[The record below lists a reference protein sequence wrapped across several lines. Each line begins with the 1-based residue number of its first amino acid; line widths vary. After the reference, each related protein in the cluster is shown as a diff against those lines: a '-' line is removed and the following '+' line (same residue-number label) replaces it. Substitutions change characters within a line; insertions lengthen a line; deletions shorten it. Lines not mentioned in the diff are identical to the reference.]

1 MPRPRTLEQL
11 KASGYRPRSV
21 KDEMRANL
29 IARLRSGEKL
39 FPGIVGYENTV
50 EPQIVNAVLSR
61 HDFILLGLRGQ
72 AKTRL
77 LRSLVQF
84 LDEWIPAIEGCP
96 LNSDPYQ
103 PLTHH
108 AKTAVE
114 ERGNDTPITWIPREQ
129 RYQEKLATPD
139 VTIADL
145 IGDIDPIKAATLRLD
160 YSDERVIHYGIVPR
174 TNRGIFAINELPDL
188 QPRIQVGLLN
198 ILEEKDFQIRG
209 FPVRMPL
216 DVVMVFSANPEDYT
230 NRGNIAINELP
241 DLQPRIQVGL
251 LNILEE
257 KDFQIRGFPVR
268 MPLDVVMVFSAN
280 PEDYTN
286 RGNIITPLRDR
297 INSQIITHYPQR
309 REDGMAITA
318 QESWIAREG
327 SVEVRVPAFM
337 RELVE
342 EVAIQA
348 RRSEYVDQNSG
359 VSARLPIALI
369 ENLVSNAERRALTT
383 GETTVTT
390 RVCDLQSAVSA
401 VSGKVELVLEGEQEG
416 ALNVARALL
425 GRGIKSLFSQR
436 FPDAYKP
443 KRTRAA
449 AAAAAAEGET
459 LATSEYRPVL
469 EWFAS
474 GSHIEISDDI
484 PQAEYVRRLSAVKGL
499 GTLAA
504 KYLKPADPEEAAV
517 AMELVLEGLH
527 QHSMLSRE
535 RTDGATTA

>member
-1 MPRPRTLEQL
+1 MSRPRTLREL
-11 KASGYRPRSV
+11 KAAGHHPRSV
-21 KDEMRANL
+21 KDELRANL
-29 IARLRSGEKL
+29 IASLRSGAPL
-39 FPGIVGYENTV
+39 FHGIVGYEHTV
-50 EPQIVNAVLSR
+50 QPQIVNAILSR

-72 AKTRL
+72 AKTRI
-77 LRSLVQF
+77 LRALVQF

-96 LNSDPYQ
+96 LHSDPFQ

-108 AKTAVE
+108 ARVMVE
-114 ERGNDTPITWIPREQ
+114 ARGDDTPIAWIPREA

-160 YSDERVIHYGIVPR
+160 YSDERVIHYGIIPR

-216 DVVMVFSANPEDYT
+216 DVLV
-230 NRGNIAINELP
+230 
-241 DLQPRIQVGL
+241 
-251 LNILEE
+251 
-257 KDFQIRGFPVR
+257 
-268 MPLDVVMVFSAN
+268 VFSAN

-297 INSQIITHYPQR
+297 INSQIMTHYPAT
-309 REDGMAITA
+309 REHGMAITA
-318 QESWIAREG
+318 QESWVERDSG
-327 SVEVRVPAFM
+327 VEVVVPAFM

-348 RRSEYVDQNSG
+348 RKSEYVDQNSG

-369 ENLVSNAERRALTT
+369 ENLVSNAERRGLIT
-383 GETTVTT
+383 GEKKVFT
-390 RVCDLQSAVSA
+390 RICDLQHAVSA

-416 ALNVARALL
+416 AMNVARALL
-425 GRGIKSLFSQR
+425 GRGVKALFAQR

-443 KRTRAA
+443 KRARRQPGAA
-449 AAAAAAEGET
+449 APPAEGDE
-459 LATSEYRPVL
+459 LASSEYRPIL

-474 GSHIEISDDI
+474 GNHVAISDDMTH
-484 PQAEYVRRLSAVKGL
+484 AEYAKQLSAVKGL
-499 GTLAA
+499 ERLTA
-504 KYLKPADPEEAAV
+504 KHLEPASAEEAAV

-527 QHSMLSRE
+527 QNSILSRE
-535 RTDGATTA
+535 RADGATTAYKDMLKSMLSGMGTDD

>member
-1 MPRPRTLEQL
+1 MSRPGTLGEL
-11 KASGYRPRSV
+11 KKSGYRPRSV

-29 IARLRSGEKL
+29 IAHLRGGGPL
-39 FPGIVGYENTV
+39 FPGIVGFEHTV

-77 LRSLVQF
+77 LRSLVRF

-96 LNSDPYQ
+96 LNSDPLV
-103 PLTHH
+103 PLSHH
-108 AKTAVE
+108 AKVLLETHGDE
-114 ERGNDTPITWIPREQ
+114 TPIVWIHRDQ

-139 VTIADL
+139 VSIADL
-145 IGDIDPIKAATLRLD
+145 IGDIDPIKAATLKLD
-160 YSDERVIHYGIVPR
+160 YSDERVIHYGIIPR
-174 TNRGIFAINELPDL
+174 TNRG
-188 QPRIQVGLLN
+188 
-198 ILEEKDFQIRG
+198 
-209 FPVRMPL
+209 
-216 DVVMVFSANPEDYT
+216 VF
-230 NRGNIAINELP
+230 AINELP

-297 INSQIITHYPQR
+297 INSQIITHYPQSR
-309 REDGMAITA
+309 DQGMEITR
-318 QESWIAREG
+318 QEAWVDRGEE
-327 SVEVRVPAFM
+327 VEVVIPAFM

-359 VSARLPIALI
+359 VSARLPIALL
-369 ENLVSNAERRALTT
+369 ENLVSNAERRGLAT
-383 GETTVTT
+383 GERRVVT
-390 RVCDLQSAVSA
+390 RVCDLQHAVSA

-425 GRGIKSLFSQR
+425 GRGVKALFAQR
-436 FPDAYKP
+436 FPDAFRP
-443 KRTRAA
+443 KRVRRGADPAA
-449 AAAAAAEGET
+449 LPAAEGEN
-459 LATSEYRPVL
+459 LASSAYRPIL
-469 EWFAS
+469 EWFA
-474 GSHIEISDDI
+474 GGNHLQVADDMAQ
-484 PQAEYVRRLSAVKGL
+484 PEYAKQLTAVKGL
-499 GTLAA
+499 APLAT
-504 KYLKPADPEEAAV
+504 KYLEPANAEEAAV

-535 RTDGATTA
+535 RSDGVTTSYKDMLKSMLSGLGDD

>member
-1 MPRPRTLEQL
+1 MSRPSTLREL
-11 KASGYRPRSV
+11 TASGYHSRTV

-29 IARLRSGEKL
+29 IRMLRAGERL
-39 FPGIVGYENTV
+39 FPGIVGYQDSV
-50 EPQIVNAVLSR
+50 EPQIVNAILSR

-72 AKTRL
+72 AKTRV
-77 LRSLVQF
+77 LRSLVRF
-84 LDEWIPAIEGCP
+84 LDEWVPAVPGCP
-96 LNSDPYQ
+96 LHSDPLQ

-108 AKTAVE
+108 ARVQLETHGDAL
-114 ERGNDTPITWIPREQ
+114 PIEWIHRDA

-160 YSDERVIHYGIVPR
+160 YSDERVIHYGIIPR

-209 FPVRMPL
+209 FPVRIPL
-216 DVVMVFSANPEDYT
+216 DVA
-230 NRGNIAINELP
+230 
-241 DLQPRIQVGL
+241 
-251 LNILEE
+251 
-257 KDFQIRGFPVR
+257 
-268 MPLDVVMVFSAN
+268 MVFSAN

-297 INSQIITHYPQR
+297 INSQIMTHYPLT
-309 REDGMAITA
+309 REQGIEITA
-318 QESWIAREG
+318 QESWLGRDG
-327 SVEVRVPAFM
+327 GVEVTVPSFL

-369 ENLVSNAERRALTT
+369 ENLVSNAERRGLMT
-383 GETTVTT
+383 GETRVVA
-390 RVCDLQSAVSA
+390 RVCDLQNAVSA

-425 GRGIKSLFSQR
+425 GRGVKALFSQR

-443 KRTRAA
+443 RRGRGAA
-449 AAAAAAEGET
+449 AQAQNESE
-459 LATSEYRPVL
+459 LATSEYRPLL

-474 GSHIEISDDI
+474 GNQVMVSDDLGH
-484 PQAEYVRRLSAVKGL
+484 AEYAKRLAAVRGL
-499 GTLAA
+499 KDLAA
-504 KYLKPADPEEAAV
+504 KYLEPANAEEQSV

-527 QHSMLSRE
+527 QNSMLSRE
-535 RTDGATTA
+535 RTDGAGTAYKDMLKSMLSGLGTED